1 MLSGD
6 VFTDLSFVSLTCT
19 FHLLRFLLFQFDLE
33 VFSAQT
39 NSHAEVTGE
48 TLTCCFLLEPLDAV
62 AQVNHKTLRAQ
73 TKLDTTMCPEGMSV
87 RRTVV
92 HGARLFAT
100 GQHSSS
106 GANISVCHKNS

>member
-39 NSHAEVTGE
+39 NSHVGE
-48 TLTCCFLLEPLDAV
+48 NMKKRE
-62 AQVNHKTLRAQ
+62 
-73 TKLDTTMCPEGMSV
+73 M
-87 RRTVV
+87 
-92 HGARLFAT
+92 
-100 GQHSSS
+100 
-106 GANISVCHKNS
+106 